1 MSLTE
6 AVLNICETYIH
17 NLGQDSIYE
26 VDTDSDEY
34 YSWTVDEADKMAD
47 EVFSAIDRAVENYM
61 TNGNISPPPEKDEK

>member
-6 AVLNICETYIH
+6 AVLNICETYVH
-17 NLGQDSIYE
+17 NNGNHYNYE

-47 EVFSAIDRAVENYM
+47 EIFSAIDRAIEDYVKS
-61 TNGNISPPPEKDEK
+61 GNMLPPPEKG